1 MLFALLAHLTLV
13 QAFESRDLNADPRN
27 ERTRIA
33 RFGQP
38 RGDIVT
44 YDGTAVAVSRETGGG
59 PYRYQRFYPHG
70 EMYAPITG
78 HVSPRGAGGIERARE
93 AVLSGDDARVK
104 VQSLVRE
111 GTAQGADVW
120 LTIRKRVQWA
130 AYRSL
135 KASGRPGAAV
145 AVNPATGAIL
155 ALATYPSY
163 DPNAYTTFD
172 AAALAATDDRLRRD
186 PAEPLLNRALDRTYP
201 PGAVSKLITAATA
214 LTTGGHIPSTALNP
228 SGNAHDRDGR
238 DDRGGPE
245 GPEGPEGSEGQDGRG
260 CGEGR
265 LTLSR
270 AFRLSCDQALA
281 DLGRSLGQDAL
292 RDQAEAFGF
301 NTALTVPLPVAV
313 STYPAAQDRPGTAL
327 AAVGDSGIRV
337 TPLMVA
343 MLSAT
348 VANDGTLMRP
358 YLVERARLPGG
369 STINRAGPSPY
380 RTAMSPA
387 MAGQLTTMMTTRPRP
402 QGPGTE
408 VALASTG
415 SSTVF
420 TAFAP
425 ARAPEV
431 AVGVVLDHPGP
442 TAAIAHAIL
451 QAALS

>member
-13 QAFESRDLNADPRN
+13 QAFGSRGLNADPRN
-27 ERTRIA
+27 ERTLIA

-38 RGDIVT
+38 RGAIVT
-44 YDGTAVAVSRETGGG
+44 YDGTTVAVSRETGGG

-78 HVSPRGAGGIERARE
+78 HVSPRGAGGIERAKE
-93 AVLSGDDARVK
+93 AVLSGDDTGVK
-104 VQSLVRE
+104 LQSLVRE
-111 GTAQGADVW
+111 GTAQGADVR

-135 KASGRPGAAV
+135 KATGRPGAAV
-145 AVNPATGAIL
+145 AINPATGAIL

-172 AAALAATDDRLRRD
+172 PAALTAADDRLRRD

-201 PGAVSKLITAATA
+201 PGAASRLIAAATA
-214 LTTGGHIPSTALNP
+214 LTTGGHVPSTHLNP
-228 SGNAHDRDGR
+228 H
-238 DDRGGPE
+238 
-245 GPEGPEGSEGQDGRG
+245 
-260 CGEGR
+260 CGKGR
-265 LTLSR
+265 LTLSQ
-270 AFRLSCDQALA
+270 AFRLPCDPALT
-281 DLGRSLGQDAL
+281 DLGQSLGQDAL

-301 NTALTVPLPVAV
+301 NAALTIPLPVAA
-313 STYPAAQDRPGTAL
+313 STYPATQGRPGTAL
-327 AAVGDSGIRV
+327 AAGGTSGIRV

-358 YLVERARLPGG
+358 YLVEQARLPGG

-387 MAGQLTTMMTTRPRP
+387 MADQLTTMMTTRPRP
-402 QGPGTE
+402 HSRGTA

-431 AVGVVLDHPGP
+431 AVGVVLDRPGP
-442 TAAIAHAIL
+442 TAAIARAIL
-451 QAALS
+451 QAALA

>member
-13 QAFESRDLNADPRN
+13 QAFGSRDLNADPRN
-27 ERTRIA
+27 ERALIA

-38 RGDIVT
+38 RGAIVT
-44 YDGTAVAVSRETGGG
+44 YDGAAVAVSRGTDGG
-59 PYRYQRFYPHG
+59 PYRYRRFYPHG

-93 AVLSGDDARVK
+93 AVLSGDDTRVK
-104 VQSLVRE
+104 LQSLVRE
-111 GTAQGADVW
+111 GTAQGADVR

-135 KASGRPGAAV
+135 RATGRPGAAV
-145 AVNPATGAIL
+145 AINPATGAIL

-163 DPNAYTTFD
+163 DPNAYTDFD
-172 AAALAATDDRLRRD
+172 PAALAAADDRLRRD

-201 PGAVSKLITAATA
+201 PGAASRLITAATA
-214 LTTGGHIPSTALNP
+214 LTTGGHVPSTHLNP
-228 SGNAHDRDGR
+228 R
-238 DDRGGPE
+238 
-245 GPEGPEGSEGQDGRG
+245 
-260 CGEGR
+260 CGKDR
-265 LTLSR
+265 LTLSQ
-270 AFRLSCDQALA
+270 AFRLSCDPALA
-281 DLGRSLGQDAL
+281 DLGLSLGQDAL

-301 NTALTVPLPVAV
+301 NTALTVPLPVAA
-313 STYPAAQDRPGTAL
+313 STYPSSQDRPGTAL
-327 AAVGDSGIRV
+327 AAAGAPGVRV

-358 YLVERARLPGG
+358 YLVEQARLPGG

-387 MAGQLTTMMTTRPRP
+387 MADQLTTMMTTRPRP
-402 QGPGTE
+402 HSRGTA

-431 AVGVVLDHPGP
+431 AVGVILDRPGP
-442 TAAIAHAIL
+442 TAAIARAIL
-451 QAALS
+451 QAALA

>member
-13 QAFESRDLNADPRN
+13 QAFGSRDLNADPRN
-27 ERTRIA
+27 ERTLIA

-38 RGDIVT
+38 RGAIVT
-44 YDGTAVAVSRETGGG
+44 YDGAAVAVSRETGGG
-59 PYRYQRFYPHG
+59 PYRYRRFYPHG

-93 AVLSGDDARVK
+93 AVLSGDDTRVK
-104 VQSLVRE
+104 LQSLVRE
-111 GTAQGADVW
+111 GTAQGADVR

-135 KASGRPGAAV
+135 RATGRPGAAV
-145 AVNPATGAIL
+145 AINPATGAIL

-163 DPNAYTTFD
+163 DPNAYTAFD
-172 AAALAATDDRLRRD
+172 PAALATADDRLRRD

-201 PGAVSKLITAATA
+201 PGAVSRLITAATA
-214 LTTGGHIPSTALNP
+214 LTTGGHVPSTALTTT
-228 SGNAHDRDGR
+228 
-238 DDRGGPE
+238 GGDVP
-245 GPEGPEGSEGQDGRG
+245 PTRLHPH
-260 CGEGR
+260 CGKGR
-265 LTLSR
+265 LTLSQ
-270 AFRLSCDQALA
+270 AFRLSCDLALA
-281 DLGRSLGQDAL
+281 DLGLSLGQDAL

-301 NTALTVPLPVAV
+301 NTALTVPLRVAA
-313 STYPAAQDRPGTAL
+313 STYPSSQDRPGTAL
-327 AAVGDSGIRV
+327 AAAGASGVRV

-358 YLVERARLPGG
+358 YLVEQARLPGG

-387 MAGQLTTMMTTRPRP
+387 MADQLTTMMTTRPRP
-402 QGPGTE
+402 HSRETA

-415 SSTVF
+415 SPTVF

-442 TAAIAHAIL
+442 TAAIARAIL